1 MEAAGLQKTPGER
14 GEEDEVKDEEEGIGE
29 DKASEEEEEAMTL
42 VKREALKRLWIRR
55 GPPVLTLHLKR
66 FKQGGRGLQKN
77 PKRIRFSARLDL
89 SPWMR
94 HGRGA
99 TASSE
104 PLWYRLFGV
113 VVHRS

>member
-1 MEAAGLQKTPGER
+1 VKEEEKGMG
-14 GEEDEVKDEEEGIGE
+14 EDE
-29 DKASEEEEEAMTL
+29 ASEEEEAMPL

-77 PKRIRFSARLDL
+77 PKRVRFSARLDL

-94 HGRGA
+94 HGPDA
-99 TASSE
+99 TASPE